1 MPAEAGIALWWR
13 CGWMDGGSPA
23 FAGMTAKRER
33 GGCSLR
39 SIDNPGPWAIRFAA
53 QPGAS
58 QIMTTDIDPRPLLEV
73 AVGLAILTVIITLH
87 GAGLRSIYRAF
98 SRRWVAISAQ
108 GSYWRINMT
117 LAAAVAAMA
126 VLHLL
131 ETMVWALP
139 IWLGGL
145 FPNLRDSYFYVLEA
159 YTTLG
164 EGTVTLPPQWRL
176 IGPIIAMSGLFT
188 FGWTGSVLVN
198 IMNEFGKLDKSEA
211 KNEQH
216 RN

>member
-1 MPAEAGIALWWR
+1 
-13 CGWMDGGSPA
+13 
-23 FAGMTAKRER
+23 MTS
-33 GGCSLR
+33 G
-39 SIDNPGPWAIRFAA
+39 
-53 QPGAS
+53 
-58 QIMTTDIDPRPLLEV
+58 IDPLPFLEV
-73 AVGLAILTVIITLH
+73 LVGLAILTVIITLH
-87 GAGLRSIYRAF
+87 GAGLRTIYRRF
-98 SRRWVAISAQ
+98 SRRWVSVSAH

-131 ETMVWALP
+131 ETLVWALP
-139 IWLGGL
+139 IWAGGL

-164 EGTVTLPPQWRL
+164 EGTVTLPEHWRL

-198 IMNEFGKLDKSEA
+198 VMNEFGKLDKVQA
-211 KNEQH
+211 KQEQD
-216 RN
+216 RL